1 MGVYFCYF
9 SGRQPTARSSAAHS
23 SWLGVAFAKRQ
34 PTARKSHPFSL
45 DTSPKSYYTFYKY
58 DFGLILLESENQ
70 FMTTPKK
77 PPISPSLREF
87 NRIYKEMT
95 EFYHELARTLHLSDS
110 IFDIFYSLSE
120 MGDGCLQKD
129 ICQASCLPK
138 QTVHSS
144 IRKLEE
150 DGYLTLQP
158 GKGRNM
164 HIYLTDTG
172 KTLIEQKLYPVHR
185 LESDAFSVMTEEECQ
200 KMLESYSK
208 YINAL
213 RAGLP
218 NLREDL

>member
-1 MGVYFCYF
+1 
-9 SGRQPTARSSAAHS
+9 
-23 SWLGVAFAKRQ
+23 
-34 PTARKSHPFSL
+34 
-45 DTSPKSYYTFYKY
+45 
-58 DFGLILLESENQ
+58 
-70 FMTTPKK
+70 MTQMQK

-87 NRIYKEMT
+87 NRIYKEMN

-110 IFDIFYSLSE
+110 VFDIFYSLSE

-150 DGYLTLQP
+150 EGYLTLQA

-164 HIYLTDTG
+164 HIYLTDAG
-172 KTLIEQKLYPVHR
+172 RKLIEQKFYPVHH
-185 LESDAFSVMTEEECQ
+185 LESDAFSVMTEEECR
-200 KMLESYSK
+200 KMLELYSK
-208 YINAL
+208 YIAAM

-218 NLREDL
+218 KIQEDL